1 MRGRDDRHEADA
13 LRGCWLR
20 RSGGPAIGENREPA
34 IEVRQMRVAVLA
46 EDGPLSACTRYR
58 ALQHVPR
65 LKRRLGQVDVFLPH
79 DIVPRSRGLADRA
92 AFFARGAAGYI
103 SLSARIGLIVR
114 GYDALLVQRGLYPMG
129 PGAIV
134 AALDRFP
141 GRLVFDLDDAVFLG
155 SPALGDRGRLA
166 RWLYGPQQALRLLR
180 RADALVVST
189 TALADSLP
197 HWAQADAVLPTVPS
211 PSAYP
216 VARHRDGLPVALGWV
231 GQLRNLGYL
240 DPLRATLERLGAE
253 RVASLEVV
261 SAEPWLGPA
270 TFRPWSLGEE
280 ASVFA
285 RFGVGLMPLPDTP
298 YTRAKAGFK
307 LLQYMAAGVPVV
319 ASPVGVNRMLVES
332 SDAGMLATE
341 PAEWEAAIRTLA
353 SSASLRAELGERG
366 RRFVYDY
373 ADLEGQA
380 DTLASLLAGD
390 GVQ

>member
-1 MRGRDDRHEADA
+1 
-13 LRGCWLR
+13 
-20 RSGGPAIGENREPA
+20 
-34 IEVRQMRVAVLA
+34 MRVAILA
-46 EDGPLSACTRYR
+46 PDGPMSAGTRYR

-65 LKRRLGQVDVFLPH
+65 LRRLLGEVDVFLPQ
-79 DIVPRSRGLADRA
+79 DILPGSRRAADRA
-92 AFFARGAAGYI
+92 AFFARSAATYAV
-103 SLSARIGLIVR
+103 LAARIGHTVG
-114 GYDALLVQRGLYPMG
+114 GYDALLVQRGLYTMG

-155 SPALGDRGRLA
+155 SPALAEKGRLA
-166 RWLYGPQQALRLLR
+166 RWLYGPQQALRLLG
-180 RADALVVST
+180 RADSVVVST

-197 HWAQADAVLPTVPS
+197 HWVPVDAVLPTVPD
-211 PSAYP
+211 PDAYP
-216 VARHRDGLPVALGWV
+216 VARHRDGRPVALGWV
-231 GQLRNLGYL
+231 GSPGNLRYL
-240 DPLRATLERLGAE
+240 DPLSATLERLSAE

-261 SAEPWLGPA
+261 SAEPWRGPA
-270 TFRPWSLGEE
+270 TFRPWSLDEE

-285 RFGVGLMPLPDTP
+285 RFGIGLMPLPDIP

-307 LLQYMAAGVPVV
+307 LLQYMAAGLPVV

-332 SDAGMLATE
+332 SGAGMLATE

-366 RRFVYDY
+366 RRFMYDY

-380 DTLASLLAGD
+380 DTLARLLAGD
-390 GVQ
+390 GAR